1 MVSESCY
8 RDRRWRRKNNDP
20 SRREFASVLE
30 RIYGGSRVIA
40 LGRTERRSEFDGVLS
55 TERRDAM
62 AMVQVFERYAD
73 NHPGQLHLT
82 FEEVVVMALFEAL
95 PQKMKGTLL
104 VELSGCALITRSVRA
119 ARRSSLSLAVGKS
132 ATSAD
137 YPTRAERQKK

>member
-1 MVSESCY
+1 MAVQELSALVEQSDGPNLMGFCPPKEGT
-8 RDRRWRRKNNDP
+8 RWQ
-20 SRREFASVLE
+20 L
-30 RIYGGSRVIA
+30 
-40 LGRTERRSEFDGVLS
+40 
-55 TERRDAM
+55 
-62 AMVQVFERYAD
+62 VQVFERYAD

-82 FEEVVVMALFEAL
+82 FGEVVVMALFEAL